1 MKLRT
6 GLGVLVISATAV
18 IAWWVWPEACERYG
32 LCNPDCRIA
41 DNGIER
47 FVRLAPIVRQS
58 DWTAAGAS
66 PGDECLE
73 LLVALTKQFPDLEIA
88 VDTVSVSDERVP
100 KAFYQY
106 DCTFDV
112 QRPIYRLDR
121 NALCPAV
128 VAKSEQ

>member
-1 MKLRT
+1 MRVCFDGICRCCKALGGSNEAAYGTGRT
-6 GLGVLVISATAV
+6 GDLGHRCHSLVGVAG
-18 IAWWVWPEACERYG
+18 G
-32 LCNPDCRIA
+32 LRA
-41 DNGIER
+41 
-47 FVRLAPIVRQS
+47 L
-58 DWTAAGAS
+58 WT
-66 PGDECLE
+66 
-73 LLVALTKQFPDLEIA
+73 VALTKQFPDLEIA